1 MASKKVRL
9 NDTEIDGKLGN
20 GKNSRANKD
29 VKTFDC
35 TAGLTDSQAG
45 CNNSAQYESD
55 NVRVL
60 RVTSTI
66 DPSDM
71 DGNITGCGLRSDG
84 GIQTESVSVRRKIT
98 NPINIYLPN
107 DQDIECNE
115 TDNGEGKVG
124 VCGTV
129 RELSLS
135 TDPGSFNVS
144 ESTCAKGLKSGRK
157 EFRLRGEH
165 HVFTVVPVESSG
177 TIAEEPKTPDPDSV
191 VKSNKRLTTDKDPL
205 TPLEQV
211 IQGSSLYNTVKGTT
225 SVPCPHT
232 SYNPYLTVTAAGPSP
247 KTYNPY
253 HTITGLYPSSYQRS
267 EFRLR
272 RVSTFSRREYGV
284 GRSSLSPSLVS
295 MVHQT
300 RSMTGSPIVSKGSLK
315 GTVAH
320 QTADL
325 PCMATPSNF
334 TNRFQQQTGV
344 PLWSDDNSAPSV
356 APDEATIHSLNQM
369 TVRSAG
375 GVSVGVGSTDGRNM
389 TVRGAV
395 VSPEQLPLL
404 PDTLR

>member
-9 NDTEIDGKLGN
+9 NDTEIEGKLGN

-29 VKTFDC
+29 VKTFYC
-35 TAGLTDSQAG
+35 TAGLTDSQVG
-45 CNNSAQYESD
+45 SNNSAQYESD
-55 NVRVL
+55 NVQVL

-66 DPSDM
+66 DASDM
-71 DGNITGCGLRSDG
+71 DGIITGCGPRSDG
-84 GIQTESVSVRRKIT
+84 CIQTESVSVRRKIT

-107 DQDIECNE
+107 DQDLECNE
-115 TDNGEGKVG
+115 TENVEGEVG

-135 TDPGSFNVS
+135 TDPGYNHGPSVVDPFNVS
-144 ESTCAKGLKSGRK
+144 ESTSAKGLKSGRK

-177 TIAEEPKTPDPDSV
+177 TIVELEEPKTPDPDSV
-191 VKSNKRLTTDKDPL
+191 VKSNKRLNTDKDSL
-205 TPLEQV
+205 TPIEQV
-211 IQGSSLYNTVKGTT
+211 TQGSSLYNTVKGTT

-232 SYNPYLTVTAAGPSP
+232 SYNPYLTVNAAGPSP
-247 KTYNPY
+247 KIYNPY
-253 HTITGLYPSSYQRS
+253 HTISGLYPSSYQRS
-267 EFRLR
+267 EFRQR
-272 RVSTFSRREYGV
+272 RVSSHSRREYGV
-284 GRSSLSPSLVS
+284 GQSSLSPSLVS

-300 RSMTGSPIVSKGSLK
+300 RGMTGSLIASKGSLK
-315 GTVAH
+315 G
-320 QTADL
+320 
-325 PCMATPSNF
+325 MATPSNS
-334 TNRFQQQTGV
+334 TNRFQQQTCV
-344 PLWSDDNSAPSV
+344 PLWSDDNSATSV

-395 VSPEQLPLL
+395 ASPEQLPLL
-404 PDTLR
+404 PDTLK